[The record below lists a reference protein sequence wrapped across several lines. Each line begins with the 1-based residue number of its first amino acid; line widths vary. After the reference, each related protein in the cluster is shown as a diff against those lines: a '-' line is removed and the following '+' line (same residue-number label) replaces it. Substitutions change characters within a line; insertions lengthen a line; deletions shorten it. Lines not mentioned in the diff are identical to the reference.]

1 MPQHRKVLA
10 TSANCEEDHRA
21 KLKLNAEFKEFKT
34 VVKKAAKTSSDIQK
48 LIIPLVRLEKAIIL
62 AAFGKHLVATKDD
75 RKQRS

>member
-21 KLKLNAEFKEFKT
+21 KVKLNVEFKEFKT
-34 VVKKAAKTSSDIQK
+34 VVKKAAKTSPDIQK
-48 LIIPLVRLEKAIIL
+48 LIIPLVRLEKAVVL

>member
-10 TSANCEEDHRA
+10 TSANCEEDHQA

-48 LIIPLVRLEKAIIL
+48 LIIPLVRLEKAINL